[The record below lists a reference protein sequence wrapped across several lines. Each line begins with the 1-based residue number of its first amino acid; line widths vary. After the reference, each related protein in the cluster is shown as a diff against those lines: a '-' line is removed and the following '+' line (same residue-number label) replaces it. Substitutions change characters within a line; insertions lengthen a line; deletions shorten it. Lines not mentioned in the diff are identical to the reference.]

1 MKTGSYTALLSGLL
15 LTTVL
20 ALPAAAAVPPG
31 NGAATY
37 DIMHHSSCCYTGD
50 PILATESLWH
60 AFFEAPGTPAIA
72 PGVTLTETTDLTTL
86 SSYDML
92 YIAQASIDVLSGAD
106 MTTILS
112 WVNAGGTLVINN
124 HDGSTPGASAFGSF
138 VGAAYAFTAVN
149 DPDGDNMVV
158 TDAANTL
165 LTTPNVLDDVDL
177 SGWGS
182 SVHGA
187 FGSLGAAYT
196 CAVNSDNGTTSA
208 PVLCNAASGLGV
220 IILTGFDPECGDF
233 CHDDHLTGGT
243 SSGSELWE
251 NFILAGAPAAV
262 TIGPVPTLSTW
273 ALGLLVSLLMLG
285 GVVSQRRGAR
295 RTS

>member
-1 MKTGSYTALLSGLL
+1 MKIKSYSALFSGLL
-15 LTTVL
+15 LAAL
-20 ALPAAAAVPPG
+20 AFPAAAAVPPG

-37 DIMHHSSCCYTGD
+37 DIMQHSSCCYTGD

-72 PGVTLTETTDLTTL
+72 PGVSLTETTDLTTL
-86 SSYDML
+86 TSYDML
-92 YIAQASIDVLSGAD
+92 YIAQASIDALSGAD
-106 MTTILS
+106 MTTILN

-124 HDGSTPGASAFGSF
+124 HEGSTPGASAFGSF
-138 VGAAYAFTAVN
+138 VGAAYAFTAVGQ
-149 DPDGDNMVV
+149 PDGNNMVV
-158 TDAANTL
+158 TDATNTL
-165 LTTPNVLDDVDL
+165 VTTPNVLDTVDL

-196 CAVNSDNGTTSA
+196 CAVNSDDGTTSA

-220 IILTGFDPECGDF
+220 IILTGFDPECGSG
-233 CHDDHLTGGT
+233 CHDDHLDVPPGT
-243 SSGSELWE
+243 NSGSELWE
-251 NFILAGAPAAV
+251 NFILAGAPA

-273 ALGLLVSLLMLG
+273 TLGLLVGVLMLG
-285 GVVSQRRGAR
+285 GVVSLRRGAR
-295 RTS
+295 RAS